1 MPIKESNQKYTG
13 FEANGRLNQFCR
25 VPFGLTNGVAVFQ
38 RAMDRFVQE
47 EKLDNTFPFLDNI
60 TVAGRDQEE
69 HDKNDEKFHYA
80 IKHRNFTLNES
91 KSIASKPFINVLGY
105 RVSNGVIAPDEKRL
119 RPLQEFPPPQNIQS
133 LRRVVG
139 MFAYYAKWIPNFSD
153 KIRPLVQATNFPL
166 DETPLSAFSM
176 LKKELERATLQS
188 IDESLPFVVECD
200 ASEVALSAT
209 LNQGGR
215 PVPDPSMAVNFT
227 ILLSRRKPWPSLKL
241 SKSGNISLRGITL
254 YSRQINAQWPI
265 CSITE
270 GEQR

>member
-1 MPIKESNQKYTG
+1 MGDFISSVEYPLDSPMVLLSSKGQWTDLFRRRN
-13 FEANGRLNQFCR
+13 
-25 VPFGLTNGVAVFQ
+25 LTTHFH
-38 RAMDRFVQE
+38 FWIT
-47 EKLDNTFPFLDNI
+47 LLFLD
-60 TVAGRDQEE
+60 G
-69 HDKNDEKFHYA
+69 

-91 KSIASKPFINVLGY
+91 KSIESKPFINVLGY
-105 RVSNGVIAPDEKRL
+105 RVGNGVIAPDEERL
-119 RPLQEFPPPQNIQS
+119 HPLQEFPPPQNIQS

-153 KIRPLVQATNFPL
+153 KIRSLVQATNFSL
-166 DETPLSAFSM
+166 DETALSAFSM

-209 LNQGGR
+209 LNQGGQ
-215 PVPDPSMAVNFT
+215 PVPDPSMAGNFT

-241 SKSGNISLRGITL
+241 SESGNISLPGVTL
-254 YSRQINAQWPI
+254 HSRQINAQWPI